1 MKSFCRNAIFSLQG
15 VYFYNSIS
23 FYLFIFLYYTLME
36 FLGLTDLVCFLV
48 MCDIRAH
55 AGAYVKAQGV
65 CPESE
70 GLPEDDVISEM
81 AEDGCPA
88 G

>member
-1 MKSFCRNAIFSLQG
+1 
-15 VYFYNSIS
+15 
-23 FYLFIFLYYTLME
+23 
-36 FLGLTDLVCFLV
+36 
-48 MCDIRAH
+48 MCDIRTH
-55 AGAYVKAQGV
+55 AGAYVEAQGV
-65 CPESE
+65 CPESA